1 MHMPQ
6 SRRDYLSGFGQDTGT
21 SPAPIADTSGTSFL
35 PAPIDVSASA
45 FMPSSVGPQ
54 TIDPTAIPYAG
65 NFMQPV
71 SGSSVYVPS
80 APSSPA
86 PVATVPDT
94 SGSWLTSLIP
104 ALTAGLNTYSAVELA
119 NNPNAALARMFST
132 PAGVTAGINPYGIPS
147 GLQLPPG
154 VTAAQYAA
162 MYPGLYTAPPS
173 ILSASM
179 LPMLLIGGGLLV
191 VFMMTGRK

>member
-1 MHMPQ
+1 MHLPQ
-6 SRRDYLSGFGQDTGT
+6 SRRDYLSGLGQDDTGV
-21 SPAPIADTSGTSFL
+21 SPPPFVDTSGTSFL

-45 FMPSSVGPQ
+45 FMPTGVGPQ
-54 TIDPTAIPYAG
+54 TLDPTALPYAG

-86 PVATVPDT
+86 PVATVPDA
-94 SGSWLTSLIP
+94 SGGWLTSLIP

-132 PAGVTAGINPYGIPS
+132 PAGVTAGVNPYGIPS

-162 MYPGLYTAPPS
+162 MYPSLYKPS
-173 ILSASM
+173 LLSASM

-191 VFMMTGRK
+191 VFMMTGRR